1 MSNASAG
8 DSTASA
14 GNSTG
19 SSGSRSLRKRVGK
32 GLPYLVLVLYAIW
45 TLVPLVWMALSSFK
59 PRGEIIQLSFLFDP
73 TLQYY
78 EGILLGSRVPG
89 FLFNSILVASISA
102 IVAVTFGTI
111 GGYAL
116 SRSDVR
122 GKKHLA
128 FWIISTRM
136 APIAVAIIPLFFL
149 FNFLNLLGT
158 YTALIIAYS
167 TFNLPFAIWMMRSFF
182 DEIPVSIE
190 EAALVDGA
198 TRWQAFRKA
207 LLPLVAPGIG
217 ATAIISVVFAW
228 NDFLFALLFT
238 NTSTQ
243 TIPVAAAQ
251 LIGQTG
257 TDWGSV
263 MATGLVILVPMVAF
277 GIIVRD
283 YLVSGL
289 TMGAVKQ

>member
-1 MSNASAG
+1 MSSATAT
-8 DSTASA
+8 DSPGERIKQA
-14 GNSTG
+14 
-19 SSGSRSLRKRVGK
+19 LPFVVVG
-32 GLPYLVLVLYAIW
+32 LYALW
-45 TLVPLVWMALSSFK
+45 TLVPLVWVGLSSFK
-59 PRGEIIQLSFLFDP
+59 TEAAIINLSFVFDP
-73 TLQYY
+73 TLGNY
-78 EGILLGSRVPG
+78 ERIFFSSNVPS
-89 FLFNSILVASISA
+89 FLFNSILVAGISA
-102 IVAVTFGTI
+102 LLAVVFGTA

-116 SRSDVR
+116 SRADIR

-149 FNFLNLLGT
+149 FSFLNLLGT

-167 TFNLPFAIWMMRSFF
+167 TFNIPFGIWMMRSFF
-182 DEIPVSIE
+182 DEIPESIE

-217 ATAIISVVFAW
+217 ATAIISVVFSW
-228 NDFLFALLFT
+228 NDFLFAFLFT
-238 NTSTQ
+238 NTATQ

-251 LIGQTG
+251 QIGQSG
-257 TDWGSV
+257 IDWESV
-263 MATGLVILVPMVAF
+263 MGITMVILVPMIAF
-277 GIIVRD
+277 GMIVRE
-283 YLVSGL
+283 YLVEGL

>member
-1 MSNASAG
+1 MSNA
-8 DSTASA
+8 TAEKDPLDKRVK
-14 GNSTG
+14 
-19 SSGSRSLRKRVGK
+19 RSLPYVVVG
-32 GLPYLVLVLYAIW
+32 LYALW
-45 TLVPLVWMALSSFK
+45 TVFPLAWVALSSLK
-59 PRGEIIQLSFLFDP
+59 SQGDIIDLAFVFEPTFEHYQQILFD
-73 TLQYY
+73 
-78 EGILLGSRVPG
+78 SAVPG
-89 FLFNSILVASISA
+89 FLFNSVLVASISA
-102 IVAVTFGTI
+102 LIAVVFGTA

-116 SRSDVR
+116 SRSDIR

-149 FNFLNLLGT
+149 FNLLNLLGT
-158 YTALIIAYS
+158 YAALIIAYS
-167 TFNLPFAIWMMRSFF
+167 TFNIPFGIWMMRSFF
-182 DEIPVSIE
+182 DEIPESIE

-217 ATAIISVVFAW
+217 ATAIISVVFSW
-228 NDFLFALLFT
+228 NDFLFAFLFS

-251 LIGQTG
+251 QIGQSG
-257 TDWGSV
+257 IDWGSV
-263 MATGLVILVPMVAF
+263 MGITMVILVPMVAF
-277 GIIVRD
+277 GMIVRE
-283 YLVSGL
+283 YLVEGL